1 MPRVCV
7 YSYSLLESRDGKF
20 GVVEDDGKVTG
31 LVGELYRRVTH
42 SNEKVPCK
50 PCYQQEITRL
60 MPTT

>member
-31 LVGELYRRVTH
+31 LVGELDRRV
-42 SNEKVPCK
+42 SEM
-50 PCYQQEITRL
+50 RL
-60 MPTT
+60 KERNLCNSSLVQCSRN